1 MILSTD
7 SQFVPILSLI
17 ILIVENIHGVKAAYA
32 ALRVRRAN
40 YLVGITVQID
50 SNKTAKDWGVSYIFL
65 KPQRTYPFSTL
76 FTGSQYHS

>member
-32 ALRVRRAN
+32 AFRVRRAN

-50 SNKTAKDWGVSYIFL
+50 SNKTAKD
-65 KPQRTYPFSTL
+65 
-76 FTGSQYHS
+76 